1 MSLGEDVEMIRFL
14 PHLCVIHTI
23 LFALT
28 GCADTV
34 PVQPVNITG
43 SDLCRIQPE
52 PLTWDVADTAP
63 TIKGVRQFN
72 ARWSSRCGSK
82 AKKGVPVS

>member
-1 MSLGEDVEMIRFL
+1 MINTLKLFRSGISRFVALGA
-14 PHLCVIHTI
+14 

-28 GCADTV
+28 GCAGDP

-43 SDLCRIQPE
+43 SDMCRIQPE

-72 ARWSSRCGSK
+72 ARWASRCSK
-82 AKKGVPVS
+82 KKGTPVS